1 MSGQTDISRQREASE
16 EVEID
21 LVELLLFYRAR
32 WLSVLF
38 GLLSGAVVM
47 AAVTVYLITPKYT
60 ATSKLYMVS
69 ASSDS
74 IVDLTDLN
82 IGTSLSSDYE
92 ELLKVR
98 PIIEEVIKDKELGYT
113 YEELL
118 EQIDISTISD
128 TRILTITAEST
139 SPEEAMAVAN
149 ALADKA
155 VKELPDLMDT
165 AEPNIAERAVL
176 PEKQSSP
183 SLAKNTI
190 IGAFVGMLLI
200 LAIHTVFFITDDT
213 LKSADDVEKAF
224 GVMPLTVIP
233 EGDVEEISDK
243 KEKEIR
249 RQKKKR
255 YRGKHE
261 RKE

>member
-1 MSGQTDISRQREASE
+1 
-16 EVEID
+16 
-21 LVELLLFYRAR
+21 
-32 WLSVLF
+32 
-38 GLLSGAVVM
+38 
-47 AAVTVYLITPKYT
+47 
-60 ATSKLYMVS
+60 
-69 ASSDS
+69 
-74 IVDLTDLN
+74 
-82 IGTSLSSDYE
+82 
-92 ELLKVR
+92 
-98 PIIEEVIKDKELGYT
+98 
-113 YEELL
+113 
-118 EQIDISTISD
+118 
-128 TRILTITAEST
+128 
-139 SPEEAMAVAN
+139 MAVAN

-190 IGAFVGMLLI
+190 IGAFVGMFFI

-213 LKSADDVEKAF
+213 LKSADDVEKVF

-255 YRGKHE
+255 YKGRFEKKG
-261 RKE
+261 